1 MAGSTEMALGPD
13 FQLLMAASWD
23 GSMIV
28 WNMEVFEMLY
38 TLPGHSA
45 EPSPAVLM
53 PEKSC
58 DNLAVLEL

>member
-1 MAGSTEMALGPD
+1 MALGPD
-13 FQLLMAASWD
+13 FQLLVAASRD

-28 WNMEVFEMLY
+28 WNMEVFEMLH

-58 DNLAVLEL
+58 DSLAVLEL